1 MSAQPE
7 NEPQEELPTQELSE
21 LHSTHPL
28 PPHLATSSAT
38 VPLVSVAPPPPLA
51 VSSATVPLAMP
62 QFSAPGGD
70 SVTMPLS
77 TQPLP
82 TQPLSARS
90 ARFGRRGLGIAV
102 LVLAV
107 LAGGG
112 FAAYHFLGGTSLP
125 GPEAAVT
132 AYFQDLASGD
142 AKDAAALATGPYRGT
157 PVVGAETLADPA
169 ERPNALAI
177 VSSEQAGAGEVQ
189 VSVTYTVHGTVHD
202 DIFIAAQEAG
212 TSAWKLVDPYRL
224 VEISGGWSSK
234 VTVDG
239 ESVDESDDLE
249 LFPGAHVIA
258 DPTSRDFAAESVTV
272 YPTTDGAANAA
283 QATFGAVTLPDPKL
297 STAGQSAAQNAYRDA
312 LTACAVQAATGTGV
326 CGLDNTYNGYTC
338 NTVTWTITNVGA
350 VQVDLASANG
360 DGTFDVSASG
370 STASE
375 SGDYSDWLGIDRTF
389 QNQSADLE
397 DSNGSLAFNSDGSA
411 TLTLDN

>member
-28 PPHLATSSAT
+28 PPHLTTSSAT
-38 VPLVSVAPPPPLA
+38 VPLVFVAPPPPLA
-51 VSSATVPLAMP
+51 VSSATVPLTVPPAMP

-70 SVTMPLS
+70 SVTMPLFTQPLS

-132 AYFQDLASGD
+132 AYFKDLASGD
-142 AKDAAALATGPYRGT
+142 AKDAAALAVGPYRGT
-157 PVVGAETLADPA
+157 PVVGAQTLADPA
-169 ERPNALAI
+169 DRPNALAI

-202 DIFIAAQEAG
+202 DIFIAAQDAS
-212 TSAWKLVDPYRL
+212 TSAWRLVDPYRL
-224 VEISGGWSSK
+224 VEISGRCCRFR
-234 VTVDG
+234 
-239 ESVDESDDLE
+239 L
-249 LFPGAHVIA
+249 
-258 DPTSRDFAAESVTV
+258 
-272 YPTTDGAANAA
+272 
-283 QATFGAVTLPDPKL
+283 
-297 STAGQSAAQNAYRDA
+297 
-312 LTACAVQAATGTGV
+312 
-326 CGLDNTYNGYTC
+326 
-338 NTVTWTITNVGA
+338 
-350 VQVDLASANG
+350 
-360 DGTFDVSASG
+360 
-370 STASE
+370 
-375 SGDYSDWLGIDRTF
+375 
-389 QNQSADLE
+389 
-397 DSNGSLAFNSDGSA
+397 
-411 TLTLDN
+411 